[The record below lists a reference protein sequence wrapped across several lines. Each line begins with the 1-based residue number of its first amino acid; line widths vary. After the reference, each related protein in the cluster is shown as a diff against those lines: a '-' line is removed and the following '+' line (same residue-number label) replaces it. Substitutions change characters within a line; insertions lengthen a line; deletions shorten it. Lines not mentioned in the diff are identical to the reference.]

1 MNMNIIHFNCIR
13 NLIEYYQQG
22 WQHFFFFGLF
32 TIQHGCQ
39 VTESD
44 TCLTKTVQRNPYFY
58 YFSLNLH

>member
-1 MNMNIIHFNCIR
+1 MNMNIIHFN
-13 NLIEYYQQG
+13 YQKP
-22 WQHFFFFGLF
+22 HRILPTRMATFFFFGLF

-44 TCLTKTVQRNPYFY
+44 ICLAKTVQRNPYFY